1 MSEKE
6 ESMILVIGDTKDIDN
21 LAYLFPWGKLEKT
34 KRVIFTRAEAIK
46 RMAEAMEVPYFN
58 DIHASEPDMLEALAE
73 AALDALIKEI

>member
-6 ESMILVIGDTKDIDN
+6 KRFCIFKENFDTNITEVEGPKYMIRT
-21 LAYLFPWGKLEKT
+21 
-34 KRVIFTRAEAIK
+34 EAIEK
-46 RMAEAMEVPYFN
+46 MAKAMEVPYFN